1 MIGSQHHCD
10 YPKRGE
16 PSGQTPEAPAEKV
29 REQDNKEE
37 AKAARNRFK

>member
-1 MIGSQHHCD
+1 VGGGERHSG

-29 REQDNKEE
+29 RDQDNKEE
-37 AKAARNRFK
+37 ADDARNRF